1 MAEGPCSALEASG
14 LHPLPPLPRLHF
26 LTSLCHFFF
35 FFTVISQ
42 LCFHHTWGRSCF
54 SQGLLVAKLLSPVTH
69 FLPSTLHYL
78 LNLLPTTPK
87 HPLLTL
93 LYVSTTPLPAPP
105 TKLCSDTHAHSLAI
119 PHPRYVS
126 WEQAHLPTLSMHHS
140 LVCQL
145 LQRTSWCPPQLRC
158 QDLLPCVHR
167 TQACTQAP

>member
-1 MAEGPCSALEASG
+1 MLLWLRAPAQHLKPVAYTHC
-14 LHPLPPLPRLHF
+14 LHF
-26 LTSLCHFFF
+26 LASTSSPHCVIF

-158 QDLLPCVHR
+158 QDLLPYYARRHHR
-167 TQACTQAP
+167 KH

>member
-1 MAEGPCSALEASG
+1 MLLWLRAPAQHLKPVAYTHC
-14 LHPLPPLPRLHF
+14 LHF
-26 LTSLCHFFF
+26 LASTSSPHCVIF

-119 PHPRYVS
+119 PHPRLLGTGPSSYPVYAPLIS
-126 WEQAHLPTLSMHHS
+126 VPAPAENLLVPSPAALPRPTTL
-140 LVCQL
+140 L
-145 LQRTSWCPPQLRC
+145 
-158 QDLLPCVHR
+158 
-167 TQACTQAP
+167 CTQAP